1 MSVIRDECDSRRV
14 AMTET
19 ALAHV
24 GDDLHDPGG
33 HKIGK
38 ITDVIVD
45 DRVLQPEWYVVRV
58 GMIKGNHLVPAGTV
72 AASDIGWVVPY
83 DKALVQ
89 STPKLVGLAPSEAE
103 QEVLCAH
110 YRVPEWV
117 RLGPQAR

>member
-1 MSVIRDECDSRRV
+1 MSVIQEESDSRRV
-14 AMTET
+14 VMTET

-24 GDDLHDPGG
+24 GDDLYDPGG

-38 ITDVIVD
+38 ITDVILD

-58 GMIKGNHLVPAGTV
+58 GLIKGNHLVPAGSV
-72 AASDIGWVVPY
+72 AVSDIGSVVPY

-103 QEVLCAH
+103 QKALCAH
-110 YRVPEWV
+110 YSVRERV
-117 RLGPQAR
+117 RLVSQPR